1 MAKPS
6 PIPGLAENTPVNEAA
21 RHALPR
27 RLADVRAYE
36 DRVLGPADGHDV
48 DAVHDM
54 RVAAR
59 RLRAA
64 IAMFRPEVRATELV
78 DRVKHLRDALGAVR
92 DVDVQ
97 LAWLKEVLASPG
109 ICEPE
114 RPGIVRLLT
123 DKRDELPPRREALKE
138 ALELWVN
145 SIAPEL
151 EDAFAKS
158 SGRGRLGGRRM
169 RRRLRRRLK
178 RLGRRMKPLWEPNS
192 KGGGSASPDV
202 APHDAH
208 LLRIDAKK
216 LRYEAELLEDAVPG
230 APAAILEAL
239 APLQEALGELHD
251 CDMRLPVVERFLAR
265 TTPLEQPGGVA
276 LLRHS
281 LKERDI
287 RAAELGSVL
296 GYWRRERLTGSL
308 RRLLG

>member
-6 PIPGLAENTPVNEAA
+6 PIPGLAEDTPVDEAA

-36 DRVLGPADGHDV
+36 AHILGPGDGHDV
-48 DAVHDM
+48 EAVHDM

-64 IAMFRPEVRATELV
+64 IAMFRPAVGATELV

-109 ICEPE
+109 ISEPE

-123 DKRDELPPRREALKE
+123 DKRDELSPHRAALKQ
-138 ALELWVN
+138 ALELWAD

-151 EDAFAKS
+151 EQAFAES

-178 RLGRRMKPLWEPNS
+178 RLGRSMKPLWAAS
-192 KGGGSASPDV
+192 QGGFAPAGVD
-202 APHDAH
+202 PHDAH
-208 LLRIDAKK
+208 LLRIEAKK

-239 APLQEALGELHD
+239 APLQEALGDLHD
-251 CDMRLPVVERFLAR
+251 CDVRLPVVERFLAR
-265 TTPLEQPGGVA
+265 ATPLEQPGAVA

-281 LKERDI
+281 LKERDV
-287 RAAELGSVL
+287 RASELACVL
-296 GYWRRERLTGSL
+296 GNWRRERVTGSL